1 MEIFGGIK
9 IILSN
14 FYFSLRYLTT
24 QNIIKMN
31 TIFKSKINNLK
42 NENTIEKLTK
52 NSETLYIISNKK
64 EQLFDEI
71 FTKLDFQTYL
81 KTFVLIIQ
89 GHLKVKIHSI
99 HKNIL
104 LIGNSGIGKSTLL
117 NKFLKINEAE
127 TGIGKGITKDFKS
140 YISSQENEIRLYDS
154 KGFNKDSYEESI
166 KNVKHFIYNQLTK
179 SKDEFI
185 HCIWYC
191 FTGTRYD
198 EYEIEAIN
206 SLLSEYEYD
215 YLPII
220 IVYLQTTNEDLTKE
234 LFDKM
239 KEELN
244 DNKNTISFV
253 SVLAENKEIKIGRQ
267 QFIAESFGL
276 EELKDIT
283 LRKINESGLK
293 SAYYKSIKERII
305 LLYKKNINNKYNIIK
320 NKVFSMID
328 IIQYHSICF
337 LDCEKY
343 FLEVLK
349 LIFFMTIK
357 NII

>member
-1 MEIFGGIK
+1 
-9 IILSN
+9 
-14 FYFSLRYLTT
+14 
-24 QNIIKMN
+24 MN

-81 KTFVLIIQ
+81 KTFILKIQ
-89 GHLKVKIHSI
+89 EHLKLKIHSI

-104 LIGNSGIGKSTLL
+104 LIGNSRIGK
-117 NKFLKINEAE
+117 A
-127 TGIGKGITKDFKS
+127 ITKDFKS

-220 IVYLQTTNEDLTKE
+220 IVYLQTTNEDLTKK
-234 LFDKM
+234 LFNEM
-239 KEELN
+239 KKELN
-244 DNKNTISFV
+244 DNKNKISFV

-267 QFIAESFGL
+267 QFVVESFGL

-320 NKVFSMID
+320 NKVFSMIN

-349 LIFFMTIK
+349 LIFFYDNQEHYIK
-357 NII
+357 ICLNEDNLND

>member
-104 LIGNSGIGKSTLL
+104 LIGNSGIGKSTLI

-127 TGIGKGITKDFKS
+127 TGIV
-140 YISSQENEIRLYDS
+140 N
-154 KGFNKDSYEESI
+154 
-166 KNVKHFIYNQLTK
+166 
-179 SKDEFI
+179 
-185 HCIWYC
+185 
-191 FTGTRYD
+191 
-198 EYEIEAIN
+198 
-206 SLLSEYEYD
+206 
-215 YLPII
+215 
-220 IVYLQTTNEDLTKE
+220 
-234 LFDKM
+234 
-239 KEELN
+239 
-244 DNKNTISFV
+244 
-253 SVLAENKEIKIGRQ
+253 
-267 QFIAESFGL
+267 
-276 EELKDIT
+276 
-283 LRKINESGLK
+283 
-293 SAYYKSIKERII
+293 
-305 LLYKKNINNKYNIIK
+305 
-320 NKVFSMID
+320 
-328 IIQYHSICF
+328 
-337 LDCEKY
+337 
-343 FLEVLK
+343 
-349 LIFFMTIK
+349 
-357 NII
+357 